1 MNGRRPNALHQEASL
16 VLELSR
22 YWEAT
27 WLPPPVRALSSDRP
41 SSPASQLDV
50 EDCKLRTIEQPLPI
64 GSVIVGW

>member
-1 MNGRRPNALHQEASL
+1 

-22 YWEAT
+22 YWVAT
-27 WLPPPVRALSSDRP
+27 CLPQPVRALSSARP

-64 GSVIVGW
+64 GSVIVG